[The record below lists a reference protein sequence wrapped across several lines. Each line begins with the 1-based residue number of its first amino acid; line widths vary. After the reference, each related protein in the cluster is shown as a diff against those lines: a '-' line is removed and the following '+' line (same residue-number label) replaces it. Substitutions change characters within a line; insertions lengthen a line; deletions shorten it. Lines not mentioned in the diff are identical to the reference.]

1 MIEKYI
7 KFPRIKYMREDH
19 DLKQQ
24 NIADYLG
31 CTQSAYAHYELG
43 NREIPLD
50 IIIKLARFYNTSV
63 DYLLGLTD
71 TIEPYPRTNK
81 K

>member
-7 KFPRIKYMREDH
+7 KFPRIRYMREDN
-19 DLKQQ
+19 DIKQQ
-24 NIADYLG
+24 TLADYLG
-31 CTQSAYAHYELG
+31 CRQPTYANYELG

-50 IIIKLARFYNTSV
+50 IIIKLARYYNTSV

-71 TIEPYPRTNK
+71 IIEPYPRNIK